1 MILFSLF
8 CFRWRIWVEPQK
20 FIHRICNNKCAA
32 ATYYFGE
39 CGLWILDNFGFWFP
53 LFQGRSVDLF
63 SFMGVQTSFVAAC
76 FFSCHRLRLRSNC
89 FAWFLAVFSLS
100 LMRFGTCIGQGGV
113 AVGALGFGTVVVHP
127 FLEKKSK
134 MRHGVDSGLAHL
146 GSRWFRAGSSFANLA
161 RRFRE
166 AFAFFLVRFG
176 EFCYLNLLLWSVCK
190 ISYCCLFLFVRI
202 YDMLGCS
209 LSWWYIS
216 LGILHAEPL
225 LLQLSAHHA
234 LHGNHSLR
242 LF

>member
-1 MILFSLF
+1 MISCSFFPVTDEVWHLHWA
-8 CFRWRIWVEPQK
+8 RW
-20 FIHRICNNKCAA
+20 C
-32 ATYYFGE
+32 
-39 CGLWILDNFGFWFP
+39 CGWGAWLRD
-53 LFQGRSVDLF
+53 
-63 SFMGVQTSFVAAC
+63 
-76 FFSCHRLRLRSNC
+76 SCCSPIP
-89 FAWFLAVFSLS
+89 
-100 LMRFGTCIGQGGV
+100 GK
-113 AVGALGFGTVVVHP
+113 
-127 FLEKKSK
+127 EKQDA
-134 MRHGVDSGLAHL
+134 RHGVDSGLAHL

-225 LLQLSAHHA
+225 LLQLSAYHA